1 MNVQIAGLFDR
12 VAHRQLGAL
21 GREDYP
27 AVAYLAARFRI
38 ERRLVDDDANVV
50 AGLSLGDA
58 LPIAHDR
65 VNDALG
71 DLGLIAEK
79 LGGADL
85 LAQREPYRLGRR
97 LARSSPAL
105 ARFLALP
112 LHCRRE
118 ALDRHPAALT
128 AQPVLGQTE
137 REAEGVVEPEGDLAG
152 QCRAGAEPRRLLSRH
167 P

>member
-1 MNVQIAGLFDR
+1 MQQMGDRVIGAKQPAARAVDPELDGLADFQASVGQSAEMNVQIPSLFYR
-12 VAHRQLGAL
+12 VAHRQLGAV
-21 GREDYP
+21 GRENDP
-27 AVAYLAARFRI
+27 AVTHLAARFRI

-65 VNDALG
+65 VDDALG
-71 DLGLIAEK
+71 VLGLIAEK

-97 LARSSPAL
+97 LARSNPAL
-105 ARFLALP
+105 ARFLALM

-128 AQPVLGQTE
+128 
-137 REAEGVVEPEGDLAG
+137 
-152 QCRAGAEPRRLLSRH
+152 
-167 P
+167 